1 MTNVWKVVRN
11 VNIGNIAVFV
21 VKAFAMISKGGWRMK
36 IEELTLDDKIEISKL
51 LAEYE
56 SIMNHLPLI
65 EEEYFRRRDL
75 INKYQKS
82 IGKYLIA
89 L

>member
-1 MTNVWKVVRN
+1 
-11 VNIGNIAVFV
+11 
-21 VKAFAMISKGGWRMK
+21 MK